1 MHSPGALIQA
11 TADGKVNA
19 AVTPPSEDGGDHV
32 ARGPEMLL
40 RVQSGGVGG
49 SAGPDFPSP
58 TQPQGLLLLPRS
70 LSSSRHRITAAWPDL
85 PFVPIKLSQ
94 APQLS
99 DTQSPNP
106 GIILHPAFSSLNKAL
121 RLLF

>member
-19 AVTPPSEDGGDHV
+19 AVTSPSEDGGDHV

-49 SAGPDFPSP
+49 SAGTDFPSP
-58 TQPQGLLLLPRS
+58 TQPQGLLLLQRS
-70 LSSSRHRITAAWPDL
+70 LSNSRHRITAARPDL

-94 APQLS
+94 VPQLS